1 MIRRPPRSTLFPY
14 TTLFRSAVG
23 GPNPG
28 ARGIRRPHR
37 APHAARAGDPRL
49 REDRIPLA
57 LGQGVTSGGGFGRFA
72 AGTRGEEREG
82 QGERAGAHWAS
93 DGTKRC
99 GGGRKDVGT
108 AVTM

>member
-37 APHAARAGDPRL
+37 APHPARPGDPRL

-57 LGQGVTSGGGFGRFA
+57 LGERVAVGGGLGRLA
-72 AGTRGEEREG
+72 VGTRGKEYEDDD
-82 QGERAGAHWAS
+82 QRANAH
-93 DGTKRC
+93 GPPMC
-99 GGGRKDVGT
+99 GRN
-108 AVTM
+108 M